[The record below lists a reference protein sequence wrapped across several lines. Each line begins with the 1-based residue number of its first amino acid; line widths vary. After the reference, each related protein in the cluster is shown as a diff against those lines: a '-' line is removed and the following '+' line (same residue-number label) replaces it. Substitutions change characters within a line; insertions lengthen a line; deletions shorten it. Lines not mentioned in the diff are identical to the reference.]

1 MTEEVIIDIFSQ
13 SLIMIIKAS
22 APMLLV
28 SLVVGLVISILQTIT
43 SIQEQTLT
51 FVPKLLAIFLVL
63 ILAGNWVL
71 TNLKEYTTELFQ
83 FANYLNGGW
92 DERKAKDL

>member
-1 MTEEVIIDIFSQ
+1 MTENIIIDIFTQ
-13 SLIMIIKAS
+13 TLVLIIKVS

-51 FVPKLLAIFLVL
+51 FVPKLLAIFLTLMIV
-63 ILAGNWVL
+63 GNWIL
-71 TNLKEYTTELFQ
+71 TNLKEFMTELFQ
-83 FANYLNGGW
+83 FQNYLN
-92 DERKAKDL
+92 

>member
-1 MTEEVIIDIFSQ
+1 MTQGDLVDITRQTLLTVIKS
-13 SLIMIIKAS
+13 A

-28 SLVVGLVISILQTIT
+28 SLIVGLVISIFQTVT

-63 ILAGNWVL
+63 ILAGSWIMGNVVDFMTVL
-71 TNLKEYTTELFQ
+71 VKSIGTYVS
-83 FANYLNGGW
+83 
-92 DERKAKDL
+92 

>member
-1 MTEEVIIDIFSQ
+1 MTENIIIDMFVQ
-13 SLIMIIKAS
+13 VLVLIIKVS

-51 FVPKLLAIFLVL
+51 FVPKLLAIFLT
-63 ILAGNWVL
+63 IIIAGNWIL
-71 TNLKEYTTELFQ
+71 TTLKEFTIELFQ
-83 FANYLNGGW
+83 FQNFLG
-92 DERKAKDL
+92 